1 MSWQRLKNQAGR
13 LPKRNKKM
21 IENINELAKFVKG
34 GAEVLQKAMTSEEKV
49 SLELIDGRFVTD
61 SDLDSM
67 KASVR
72 EEAKKEGQ
80 TIGYD
85 FAMKDIKKD
94 FGLEIEGKDRKAI
107 IEAARDNI
115 LSAAKVEP
123 NKKISELERSLE
135 NLRKEFGTEKET
147 WETEKNQYQKKF
159 KDISVM
165 TELERNIPDLKG
177 LKKNQFT
184 TLVKSEYEFDFDDG
198 VLIAKKNGTPVKNKM
213 EQNIPVKD
221 ILTDYATQNGWFGS
235 DGRGEGHKQSTIS
248 EFKTIYDVYAHME
261 KNNIDPMSPEGE
273 QLITNFNKD

>member
-1 MSWQRLKNQAGR
+1 
-13 LPKRNKKM
+13 M

-34 GAEVLQKAMTSEEKV
+34 GAEVLQKAITSEEKV

-235 DGRGEGHKQSTIS
+235 DGRGEGHKQGTSS